1 MQVLKLTSISARA
14 AMEDEYSRKLLNLA
28 RKPLG
33 SSEAGTL
40 RLSLDVVR
48 AEVEAMGKA
57 HQNIAAQMKSE
68 LEEPLAAF
76 AGGMKERRKIVQTGI
91 EKLLKVKTQ
100 QTSAVNK
107 ARDRYEQDCLKIKG
121 YLAQGHMVM
130 GQEERKNKAK
140 LEKTQV
146 QLSAT
151 SQDYEGTV
159 KVLEETTGRWNRDW
173 KAACDKFQDLE
184 EERIDFTKSSLWT
197 FANIASTVCVSDD
210 ASCEKIRLS
219 LEDCDVE
226 KDIVSFIKDNSTGQE
241 IPDPPKFIDFC
252 RGDVNDAASETSED
266 GAYTVAQF
274 PRPINPAIRSSSPQ
288 PSVFESHHDPNSA
301 LARDFAGRPSQ
312 QEATQNTSQLPSQRG
327 HSGQQTRTHHPYQG
341 GSFSDIPQVPHDPYP
356 MDGMT
361 QFCRTAPTMRPPS
374 ERSSATSPM
383 RPSSRDSQSD
393 YSNPTSFSSME
404 PTSGAQSPV
413 KQMVPP
419 TIAPS
424 DEEPSPT
431 KRKSFFNS
439 PFSRRNKSEKD
450 LPATSNAGNRN
461 TWAPS
466 RKGNRGTI
474 LPDNGGSA
482 SPEPIDPR
490 ANFQLN
496 IGNNVFDVAT
506 PEVRKSQDASAQQQA
521 EMDPIAQA
529 LEELK
534 GVTKASSL
542 RVSAD
547 RYAGLATPAPP
558 GTPGSS
564 TTKRTPTGSVATPL
578 ASNGGAQAAAR
589 RVTPPPSYDINPG
602 SRLGAPPAAHTARA
616 MQETTRKFT
625 DQRQSM
631 FSPTQSRGGQQN
643 SYSRPPARS
652 SGSHGGDM
660 MRATSPIPRAVSPR
674 PSLYDGRQGLPQQ
687 GGVPYRPSSQAGFR
701 PPSQA
706 GFQRAAS
713 PNPYGAGMPSG
724 RPRANTNSP
733 AKGGPPS
740 AYGSGGYSSRGGSP
754 NAQGIPRAV
763 SPIPQYQAH
772 SRPGS
777 SRDAL
782 PDMSLQLAPSAG
794 SNGRP
799 ASAYYGSSGQ
809 ENAVSKRT
817 RSKSVAE
824 PKNYTADGR
833 PILHYGKLCL
843 SLSAEKRL
851 LTDGLSESDVHVP
864 GADSRGI
871 GLYKG

>member
-1 MQVLKLTSISARA
+1 
-14 AMEDEYSRKLLNLA
+14 MEDEYARKLLNLA

-40 RLSLDVVR
+40 RLSLDIVR

-68 LEEPLAAF
+68 LEEPLSAF
-76 AGGMKERRKIVQTGI
+76 AGGMKERRKIVQTGV

-100 QTSAVNK
+100 QTTAVNK

-151 SQDYEGTV
+151 SQEYEGAV

-184 EERIDFTKSSLWT
+184 EERIDFTKTSLWT

-226 KDIVSFIKDNSTGQE
+226 KDIATFIKENGTGQE

-252 RGDVNDAASETSED
+252 RGDVNDTASEASEE

-301 LARDFAGRPSQ
+301 LARDFGRKPSQ
-312 QEATQNTSQLPSQRG
+312 QEAAQDISQLPSQRA
-327 HSGQQTRTHHPYQG
+327 HSGQQKRAQHPYQR
-341 GSFSDIPQVPHDPYP
+341 GSFDDIPQVPHDPYP

-361 QFCRTAPTMRPPS
+361 QFCRTAPAMGPPS
-374 ERSSATSPM
+374 ERSSATSPV
-383 RPSSRDSQSD
+383 RPSSTGSQSD

-404 PTSGAQSPV
+404 PTSGTQSPV
-413 KQMVPP
+413 KQMAPS
-419 TIAPS
+419 TIAPP
-424 DEEPSPT
+424 DEEASPT
-431 KRKSFFNS
+431 KRRSFFNS

-450 LPATSNAGNRN
+450 LRTTSSAGNRN

-466 RKGNRGTI
+466 RNGNRGTI
-474 LPDNGGSA
+474 LSDNDGSA

-506 PEVRKSQDASAQQQA
+506 PDARKNPDAGAQQQV

-558 GTPGSS
+558 GTPGS
-564 TTKRTPTGSVATPL
+564 TATDRTPTGGVATPL
-578 ASNGGAQAAAR
+578 VNGGALAAAQR
-589 RVTPPPSYDINPG
+589 GTPPPSYDVNPG

-616 MQETTRKFT
+616 MQETTRKYT
-625 DQRQSM
+625 DQKQSM
-631 FSPTQSRGGQQN
+631 FSPLQSRAGQQN
-643 SYSRPPARS
+643 PYSRPSARGS
-652 SGSHGGDM
+652 SGQGGDV
-660 MRATSPIPRAVSPR
+660 MRATSPVPRAVSPR
-674 PSLYDGRQGLPQQ
+674 PSPYDGRQGSSQQQ
-687 GGVPYRPSSQAGFR
+687 GGVPYRPPSQAGYR

-713 PNPYGAGMPSG
+713 PNPYGGGLPNG

-733 AKGGPPS
+733 AKGGSPS
-740 AYGSGGYSSRGGSP
+740 AFGGGGYGSRGGSP

-763 SPIPQYQAH
+763 SPNPQFQAH

-777 SRDAL
+777 SRGAP
-782 PDMSLQLAPSAG
+782 PDMSLQLAASVG

-799 ASAYYGSSGQ
+799 GSAYYGGSGQ
-809 ENAVSKRT
+809 DNVVTKRT

-824 PKNYTADGR
+824 PRNYTADGR
-833 PILHYGKLCL
+833 PILHYGKLFL
-843 SLSAEKRL
+843 SLFV
-851 LTDGLSESDVHVP
+851 SD
-864 GADSRGI
+864 
-871 GLYKG
+871 